1 MTGPSRIVVVGGD
14 AAEQARVAARLADA
28 GYPTCEFSPHLA
40 HVLAD
45 LPDSSSARSATL
57 SEDAAPEP
65 PPPIDLLILVG
76 PDLAH
81 DCAEV
86 RVRTGLADTALVAW
100 LTEPFAEAAPAAA
113 LGAGADEVLTPR
125 RREREL
131 SLRLAAA
138 LRVSGERRELRVA
151 SQCEEALLDIQ
162 ATFAFSADFTG
173 ALREALIRSVEVLG
187 YDRAAIIAT
196 GDDPEVGYIVAASD
210 DLALTRIP
218 LRLADYPEL
227 RACME
232 SRETLVIEDAQ
243 THPLMKSVAH
253 IMPERVRAAALFP
266 LVAASRRSVGAVFMR
281 SEAVQSRPRA
291 RLLSFG
297 RLFAGLVGSM
307 LKEGKVREILHEQTN
322 RLNLAR
328 YEIERRSRAIDAS
341 REFFESASDGVVIVA
356 DGGTILYINRATE
369 DLTGFARGGLVG
381 QSLLALVPENQ
392 QEGLG
397 ECLTHV
403 IGGENL
409 QPFDINLLT
418 TSGDPVTVNV
428 STSTL
433 LSEHACAVLSFR
445 DVTEVRSLH
454 YELSK
459 TKEFLERLIFST
471 VDAIVAADMRGKII
485 LFNPGAERIYGRK
498 AKDVVGT
505 MSVKA
510 LYPEGV
516 AQDIMRELRGAG
528 QGGQG
533 RLETHRRDIC
543 SASGELI
550 PVELT
555 ASIIYED
562 GREVATVGIFSDQR
576 ERVRIEE
583 RLRQAQ
589 DKLVVS
595 EKQAII
601 AELAGTT
608 AHELNQPLTS
618 IMGYCELIKRKL
630 ASDHPHARAID
641 IILREAERMAE
652 IVRKIARIT
661 RYETKSYVGGATILD
676 LDKSTN
682 QG

>member
-1 MTGPSRIVVVGGD
+1 MSVPYRIVIAGGD
-14 AAEQARVAARLADA
+14 QGEQQRVAALLADV
-28 GYPTCEFSPHLA
+28 GYPNTETSSDLA
-40 HVLAD
+40 RVLAA
-45 LPDSSSARSATL
+45 LPDSSSARVVPVVQVT
-57 SEDAAPEP
+57 PV
-65 PPPIDLLILVG
+65 PIDMLILLG
-76 PDLAH
+76 SDLAH
-81 DCAEV
+81 DCQEV
-86 RVRTGLADTALVAW
+86 RVRQTLADTALVAW
-100 LTEPFAEAAPAAA
+100 LTEPYAETQPAAA

-131 SLRLAAA
+131 TLRLANA
-138 LRVSGERRELRVA
+138 LRMAGERRELRIA
-151 SQCEEALLDIQ
+151 SFCEEALLDIQ
-162 ATFAFSADFTG
+162 ATFSVGADFG
-173 ALREALIRSVEVLG
+173 SALREALIRAVEVMG
-187 YDRAAIIAT
+187 YDRASVIAT
-196 GDDPEVGYIVAASD
+196 GDDPEVGYVVAASD

-218 LRLADYPEL
+218 LRLVDYPEL

-253 IMPERVRAAALFP
+253 LMPDRVRAAALFP
-266 LVAASRRSVGAVFMR
+266 LVGASRRSVGAVFLR
-281 SEAVQSRPRA
+281 SEAVQPRPRA

-297 RLFAGLVGSM
+297 RVFAGLVGSM
-307 LKEGKVREILHEQTN
+307 LKEGRVREILHEQTN

-356 DGGTILYINRATE
+356 DAGTILYINRATE

-392 QEGLG
+392 QAGLG
-397 ECLTHV
+397 ECLQHV

-418 TSGDPVTVNV
+418 TSGDPITVNV

-433 LSEHACAVLSFR
+433 LSEHAAAVLSFR
-445 DVTEVRSLH
+445 DVTELRSLH

-471 VDAIVAADMRGKII
+471 VDTIVAADMRGKII
-485 LFNPGAERIYGRK
+485 LFNPGAERIYGRR
-498 AKDVVGT
+498 ARDVVDKLKVT
-505 MSVKA
+505 T

-516 AQDIMRELRGAG
+516 AQEIMRELRSPA
-528 QGGQG
+528 QGGVG
-533 RLETHRRDIC
+533 RLETHRREII
-543 SASGELI
+543 SADGERI

-555 ASIIYED
+555 ASIIYEE

-583 RLRQAQ
+583 SLREAQ
-589 DKLVVS
+589 DKLIVS
-595 EKQAII
+595 EKQAVI

-630 ASDHPHARAID
+630 EPDHPHARAID
-641 IILREAERMAE
+641 IILRESERMAE

-661 RYETKSYVGGATILD
+661 RYETKSYVGGAQILD

>member
-1 MTGPSRIVVVGGD
+1 VSVPYRIVIAGGD
-14 AAEQARVAARLADA
+14 QGEQQRVAALLADV
-28 GYPTCEFSPHLA
+28 GYPNTETSSDLA
-40 HVLAD
+40 RVLAA
-45 LPDSSSARSATL
+45 LPDSSSARVVPVVQVT
-57 SEDAAPEP
+57 PV
-65 PPPIDLLILVG
+65 PIDMLILLG
-76 PDLAH
+76 SDLAH
-81 DCAEV
+81 DCQEV
-86 RVRTGLADTALVAW
+86 RVRQTLADTALVAW
-100 LTEPFAEAAPAAA
+100 LTEPYAETQPAAA

-131 SLRLAAA
+131 TLRLANA
-138 LRVSGERRELRVA
+138 LRMAGERRELRIA
-151 SQCEEALLDIQ
+151 SFCEEALLDIQ
-162 ATFAFSADFTG
+162 ATFSVGADFG
-173 ALREALIRSVEVLG
+173 SALREALIRAVEVMG
-187 YDRAAIIAT
+187 YDRASVIAT
-196 GDDPEVGYIVAASD
+196 GDDPEVGYVVAASD

-218 LRLADYPEL
+218 LRLVDYPEL

-253 IMPERVRAAALFP
+253 LMPDRVRAAALFP
-266 LVAASRRSVGAVFMR
+266 LVGASRRSVGAVFLR
-281 SEAVQSRPRA
+281 SEAVQPRPRA

-297 RLFAGLVGSM
+297 RVFAGLVGSM
-307 LKEGKVREILHEQTN
+307 LKEGRVREILHEQTN

-356 DGGTILYINRATE
+356 DAGTILYINRATE

-392 QEGLG
+392 QAGLG
-397 ECLTHV
+397 ECLQHV

-418 TSGDPVTVNV
+418 TSGDPITVNV

-433 LSEHACAVLSFR
+433 LSEHAAAVLSFR
-445 DVTEVRSLH
+445 DVTELRSLH

-485 LFNPGAERIYGRK
+485 LFNPGAERIYGRR
-498 AKDVVGT
+498 ARDVVDKLKVT
-505 MSVKA
+505 T

-516 AQDIMRELRGAG
+516 AQEIMRELRSPA
-528 QGGQG
+528 QGGVG
-533 RLETHRRDIC
+533 RLETHRREII
-543 SASGELI
+543 SADGERI

-555 ASIIYED
+555 ASIIYEE

-583 RLRQAQ
+583 SLREAQ
-589 DKLVVS
+589 DKLIVS
-595 EKQAII
+595 EKQAVI

-630 ASDHPHARAID
+630 EPDHPHARAID
-641 IILREAERMAE
+641 IILRESERMAE

-661 RYETKSYVGGATILD
+661 RYETKSYVGGAQILD